1 MQVLAALLSIWLPT
15 NAPGQAVDDGSGTQ
29 APATHLTRIEL
40 LAGAAIAMPWK
51 ALGGWSSLASRMG
64 LLNEV
69 STMWP

>member
-1 MQVLAALLSIWLPT
+1 MMAQVLRPLLLIWK
-15 NAPGQAVDDGSGTQ
+15 
-29 APATHLTRIEL
+29 TRIEL
-40 LAGAAIAMPWK
+40 LAGAAMAMPWK